1 MVRGTSSLGMRKTQ
15 NYVLAMGMCIESW
28 SDTCVHDLEKF
39 SIFFFRDD
47 LRSIFLF
54 VFGGVFSFGC
64 IEQHAGS

>member
-15 NYVLAMGMCIESW
+15 NYVLAMGMCIELG

-39 SIFFFRDD
+39 SIFLFSDD
-47 LRSIFLF
+47 LRSVFLF